1 MQTHTAQ
8 SFTVWP
14 LPHLSRLCISATS
27 ILPYTEACPS
37 PRRCYEWCLCS
48 RCFPVLSRWPRI
60 KCIRSIKPTSF
71 LLPHNS
77 LLCFPLSEHQLH
89 GIPFVSSLP
98 LSLSHYSASSLRS
111 AAIFCIFASPMYNTF
126 SPITGT
132 QNQFVDLS
140 TYSAFICTCHDWM

>member
-37 PRRCYEWCLCS
+37 PGAAMSGACVHAAS
-48 RCFPVLSRWPRI
+48 VLSRWPRI

-89 GIPFVSSLP
+89 SIPFVSSLP
-98 LSLSHYSASSLRS
+98 LSLSHYSLRVLWGQLQY
-111 AAIFCIFASPMYNTF
+111 FASLHHPCTTLF